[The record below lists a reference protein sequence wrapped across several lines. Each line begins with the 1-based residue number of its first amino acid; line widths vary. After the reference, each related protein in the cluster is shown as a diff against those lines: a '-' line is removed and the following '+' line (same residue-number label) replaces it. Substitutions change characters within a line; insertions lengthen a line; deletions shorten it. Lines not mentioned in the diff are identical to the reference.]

1 MAGSGSRPYTYYA
14 GNMTSSGQSEN
25 GQRQHA
31 LAPSLERRRL
41 RLYLLQLIG
50 DGAVLMLGFA
60 LVSYLYLGDPM
71 DPAVWD
77 AAQLLLP
84 LFWTVALLNQTYSV
98 GSLVSPSLGL
108 QRALLALGLAMFL
121 LIVVL
126 FLARSSLFVSRFG
139 FASGIIAASFL
150 LIWLRVNVSSYVRRS
165 VGPRAINLLVIDDG
179 GPAVDL
185 HDCLRLEAA
194 AAGLSPRLDDP
205 HWLDR
210 FATVIRNMDRVIVS
224 CPPERRWAWAMV
236 LKGGLMR
243 GEIVDG
249 QVNDL
254 GILGTSRAE
263 GVGTLVVASGPLGL
277 RSRALKRALDL
288 AITVPALLVLGI
300 PLLVVAALIHLEDGG
315 PALFLQRRVGRN
327 NQFFSIYK
335 FRSMRQASADAG
347 GAQSTR
353 RDDDR
358 VTRIGRFLRKTSID
372 ELPQLL
378 NVLKGDMSL
387 VGPRPHALAS
397 QAGEKLFWEVD
408 SRYWQ
413 RHALK
418 PGMSGLAQIRGFRG
432 ATDNEGDLVDRL
444 QADLEYVEGW
454 TIMRD
459 IRILFSTIWVVV
471 HDRAY

>member
-1 MAGSGSRPYTYYA
+1 MSTSEQPEIASR
-14 GNMTSSGQSEN
+14 QL
-25 GQRQHA
+25 A

-41 RLYLLQLIG
+41 RLYLLQLLG
-50 DGAVLMLGFA
+50 DGAALLLGFA
-60 LVSYLYLGDPM
+60 LVSYLYLGNPF

-98 GSLVSPSLGL
+98 GSLVSPALGL
-108 QRALLALGLAMFL
+108 QRALLAMGLAVIL

-139 FASGIIAASFL
+139 FGSGFVAASFL
-150 LIWLRVNVSSYVRRS
+150 LIWFRLNVSMHILRS

-185 HDCLRLEAA
+185 PDCLRINAA
-194 AAGLSPRLDDP
+194 SAGISPRLDDP
-205 HWLDR
+205 HGLDR

-236 LKGGLMR
+236 LKGGQMR
-243 GEIVDG
+243 GEIVDSE
-249 QVNDL
+249 VNDL
-254 GILGTSRAE
+254 GILGASRAE

-277 RSRALKRALDL
+277 RSRALKRGLDL
-288 AITVPALLVLGI
+288 AITIPALLVLGI
-300 PLLVVAALIHLEDGG
+300 PLLIFAALIHLEDGG
-315 PALFLQRRVGRN
+315 SALFLQRRVGRN
-327 NQFFSIYK
+327 NQFFWIYK
-335 FRSMRQASADAG
+335 FRSMRQASADSG

-378 NVLKGDMSL
+378 NVLKGEMSL

-432 ATDNEGDLVDRL
+432 ATDSEDDLIDRL

-454 TIMRD
+454 TILRD
-459 IRILFSTIWVVV
+459 IRILFSTVWVVV

>member
-1 MAGSGSRPYTYYA
+1 M
-14 GNMTSSGQSEN
+14 
-25 GQRQHA
+25 
-31 LAPSLERRRL
+31 
-41 RLYLLQLIG
+41 LQLLG
-50 DGAVLMLGFA
+50 DGAALLLGFA
-60 LVSYLYLGDPM
+60 LVSYLYLGSPF

-77 AAQLLLP
+77 VAQLLLP
-84 LFWTVALLNQTYSV
+84 LFWTIALLNQTYSV

-108 QRALLALGLAMFL
+108 QRALLAMGLAVIL

-139 FASGIIAASFL
+139 FGSGFVAASFL
-150 LIWLRVNVSSYVRRS
+150 LIWLRLNVSIHILRS

-185 HDCLRLEAA
+185 PDCLRINAA
-194 AAGLSPRLDDP
+194 SAGISPRLDDP
-205 HWLDR
+205 HGLDR

-236 LKGGLMR
+236 LKGGQMR
-243 GEIVDG
+243 GEIVDSE
-249 QVNDL
+249 VNEL
-254 GILGTSRAE
+254 GILGASRAE
-263 GVGTLVVASGPLGL
+263 GVGTVVVASGPLGL
-277 RSRALKRALDL
+277 RSRALKRGLDL
-288 AITVPALLVLGI
+288 VITIPALLVLCI
-300 PLLVVAALIHLEDGG
+300 PLLVIAALIHLEDGG

-335 FRSMRQASADAG
+335 FRSMRQASADSA

-378 NVLKGDMSL
+378 NVLKGEMSL

-397 QAGEKLFWEVD
+397 QAGAKLFWEVD

-432 ATDNEGDLVDRL
+432 ATDSEDDLIDRL

-454 TIMRD
+454 TILRD
-459 IRILFSTIWVVV
+459 IRILISTIWVVV